1 MTGGRRS
8 VDDPESRSPGISNGK
23 LSKELKLFDVFAI
36 STGAMFSSGFF
47 LLPGLAS
54 ATAGPAVVLAYLLAG
69 LLVVPAML
77 SKAELATAM
86 PRAGGT
92 YYFLDRSLGPMVGAI
107 GGLGTWAALILK
119 SAFAIIGMG
128 AYLTLFVE
136 VPMTALAI
144 ALTVFF
150 TLVNL
155 VGARETGRLQSL
167 LVVVLLLVLAFFVVQ
182 GLVEV
187 FGQGLGEVGRAQFSP
202 FLPFGTEGLFATVG
216 LVFVSYAGLTK
227 VASVAEEVENPDRN
241 IPLGMALSLVTA
253 TAFYVVG
260 VFVMVAVLEP
270 GELRADL
277 TPAATAAAAFFDW
290 LPGSVGLILIVV
302 AAIAA
307 FASTGNAG
315 IMSASRYLLAMGRD
329 AVVPPRFARLGR
341 FRTPS
346 LALGVTAAVMIL
358 CLLFLDVM
366 AVAKLA
372 SAFQLLIFA
381 LINLS
386 VVVLRE
392 SRIEGYE
399 PGFTS
404 PLYPWIQ
411 VAGFLAPLWLITEMG
426 ALTVLFTGGMVIAS
440 LLWYRYYARQHMARE
455 GAVLHLFERLGRQR
469 DPGLDRELRS
479 ILTDHGPGDRDPF
492 VELVTDATVIDLD
505 DPTDFETVVWRVS
518 GHLSAVCGVP
528 THRLAEAFLAEFRIG
543 LTPKA
548 RGVSF
553 PHLRL
558 PGLRTF
564 QLVLVRVREGVELPM
579 DEPGPQAADEDVRA
593 LLFLVSPE
601 DRARSHLTFL
611 AAMADRIDQTDFMD
625 TWLAAASEQELKEAL
640 LRTER
645 FLSLQVTR
653 EGRTSTLA
661 GREIREISFVQGALI
676 ALVHR
681 SGEVLIPTGRMRL
694 EVGDRLTIVGDPPA
708 IGELRVRFGHGPEP
722 SDSQRPDVRSFP
734 VDREPPATG
743 SDPQRSA

>member
-1 MTGGRRS
+1 RGR
-8 VDDPESRSPGISNGK
+8 

-54 ATAGPAVVLAYLLAG
+54 AQAGPAVVVAYLLAG

-77 SKAELATAM
+77 SKAELSTAM

-92 YYFLDRSLGPMVGAI
+92 YYFLDRSLGPLVGAV

-144 ALTVFF
+144 ALTIFF
-150 TLVNL
+150 TLINL
-155 VGARETGRLQSL
+155 VGAKETSRLQVG
-167 LVVVLLLVLAFFVVQ
+167 LVVVLLAVLTFFVVQ

-187 FGQGLGEVGRAQFSP
+187 WSLGLGQVGRTQLTP
-202 FLPFGTEGLFATVG
+202 FLPFGSEGLFATVG

-227 VASVAEEVENPDRN
+227 VASVAEEVEDPDRN

-290 LPGSVGLILIVV
+290 LPGSVGLILVVV

-329 AVVPPRFARLGR
+329 HVVSPRFATLGR

-346 LALGVTAAVMIL
+346 LALGLTCVVMIL
-358 CLLFLDVM
+358 CLVFLDVM
-366 AVAKLA
+366 SVAKLA

-381 LINLS
+381 FINLA

-399 PGFTS
+399 PGFSS
-404 PLYPWIQ
+404 PLYPWMQ

-426 ALTVLFTGGMVIAS
+426 ALTVLFTGGMIIGT
-440 LLWYRYYARQHMARE
+440 LLWYHYYAREHMARE

-469 DPGLDRELRS
+469 DPGLDRELRA
-479 ILTDHGPGDRDPF
+479 ILTEHGPGDRDPF
-492 VELVTDATVIDLD
+492 VELVAGARVVDVDDATDY
-505 DPTDFETVVWRVS
+505 EAVVWQVS
-518 GHLSAVCGVP
+518 AHLSSTCNVP
-528 THRLAEAFLAEFRIG
+528 AHRLAAAFIEESRIG
-543 LTPKA
+543 LTPQS
-548 RGVSF
+548 RGVAF

-558 PGLRTF
+558 PGLRSF
-564 QLVLVRVREGVELPM
+564 QLVLVRLRNGVDLPLEDPEEHEQEGP
-579 DEPGPQAADEDVRA
+579 ARA
-593 LLFLVSPE
+593 LFFLVSPE
-601 DRARSHLTFL
+601 SEARGHLQFL
-611 AAMADRIDQTDFMD
+611 AALAERVDKDDFMVQ
-625 TWLAAASEQELKEAL
+625 WLAASSEQELKEAL
-640 LRTER
+640 LHTER
-645 FLSLQVTR
+645 FFSVQIADGGPTAD
-653 EGRTSTLA
+653 LA
-661 GREIREISFVQGALI
+661 GAEIREITFVAGALI

-681 SGEVLIPTGRMRL
+681 RGRVLIPTGRMRL
-694 EVGDRLTIVGDPPA
+694 EVGDRLTIVGEAAA
-708 IGELRVRFGHGPEP
+708 IRELRKRFGTAA
-722 SDSQRPDVRSFP
+722 SRPGS
-734 VDREPPATG
+734 G
-743 SDPQRSA
+743 SDPDAPPAAPPDPSTHRATSGWPRSPR